1 MVQSCSRVNVLL
13 HMLSRKRAVVTV
25 LFTMFSDLGDSL
37 AVQLIFRNFR
47 DFGY

>member
-25 LFTMFSDLGDSL
+25 LFTMFSDLGDSF
-37 AVQLIFRNFR
+37 AVLLKFRKFRN
-47 DFGY
+47 